1 MEVKRDENGVIMP
14 IRTYSAEAEGVH
26 PKKIF
31 TPQTENIDNNVKNE
45 KNKGSGKVIDR
56 EEIAKARS
64 ILNDYM
70 ASKKS
75 YDVRYKNNFDTYNLL
90 YTDNDKP
97 VRYKDEDGV
106 MRNELIPKRMG
117 GQTLNV
123 IMNKHADL
131 MDNFPEAVFLPRA
144 RDDEETA
151 KMLNSVMPCV
161 FERNGFLRI
170 YSEVN
175 TDKLVGGTGAYA
187 VIWNGKKD
195 NGIGD
200 VEICKADILSLF
212 WEPFIE
218 NIQDSRNV
226 FYVRLY
232 DTEEIKEMYPQ
243 LEDVST
249 TTLGLEN
256 YRTYDNQNKEN
267 GKAAV
272 IDWYYKKNGVLHF
285 AKFCGDEVLEATEN
299 EPEKYPKGLYNHGL
313 YPFFLDPL
321 FRLRDTPT
329 GFSFVDICRSC
340 QGSLDELKRDILKN
354 IKVNSQTRSLVSAN
368 AGLNLAD
375 LNDLSKDFIEAQTV
389 DNATRPFET
398 KDIASGALNM
408 YNALINEIKET
419 TGTNDASNGA
429 GSAGVTS
436 GSAIAA
442 LQEAGGK
449 ISRDI
454 NKSGYNVFTEIC
466 SCIIELMR
474 QFYTLP
480 RFYRITGEDNQTE
493 YVDFDNT
500 QLLKQQTDESGQ
512 IFDRMPI
519 FDIKVKAQ
527 KASPFATAASNEMMM
542 NLYKL
547 GFFNPQNADS
557 ALIALEGMSFEGK
570 TKVEEMIKKN
580 QTLEQTVQQ
589 LYNKNQMMS
598 AMLANKEAVNENP
611 AVMQSTA
618 QINGGAEV

>member
-1 MEVKRDENGVIMP
+1 MEVRRDENGVIMP
-14 IRTYSAEAEGVH
+14 VRTLPAEAEGVH
-26 PKKIF
+26 PKRKF
-31 TPQTENIDNNVKNE
+31 NGESQE
-45 KNKGSGKVIDR
+45 KEEETAAGSGKAVGR

-64 ILNDYM
+64 ILNDYIS
-70 ASKKS
+70 SKKS

-90 YTDNDKP
+90 YTENDKP
-97 VRYKDEDGV
+97 VKYKDEDGV
-106 MRNELIPKRMG
+106 LRDVLIPKRMG

-123 IMNKHADL
+123 IMNKHADM
-131 MDNFPEAVFLPRA
+131 MDNFPEPVFLPRA

-151 KMLNSVMPCV
+151 KTLNSVVPCV
-161 FERNGFLRI
+161 LERNGFQRV

-200 VEICKADILSLF
+200 IEICKADILSLF
-212 WEPFIE
+212 WEPFVE
-218 NIQDSRNV
+218 DIQDSRNV

-232 DTEEIKEMYPQ
+232 DLEEIKEIYPQ
-243 LEDVST
+243 IKDVQSNA
-249 TTLGLEN
+249 LGLEN
-256 YRTYDNQNKEN
+256 YRTYDSKNKES

-272 IDWYYKKNGVLHF
+272 IDWYYKKNGALHF
-285 AKFCGDEVLEATEN
+285 VKFCGEQVLEATEN
-299 EPEKYPKGLYNHGL
+299 EPEKYPQGLYNHGM

-321 FRLRDTPT
+321 FKLRDTPA

-340 QGSLDELKRDILKN
+340 QGNLDDLKRDILKN
-354 IKVNSQTRSLVSAN
+354 IKVNSQTRSIYNSN
-368 AGLNLAD
+368 AGININD
-375 LNDLSKDFIEAQTV
+375 LNDLSKDFIEAQSI
-389 DNATRPFET
+389 DNVTKPFET
-398 KDIASGALNM
+398 KDIAAGALNM

-429 GSAGVTS
+429 SAAGVTS

-466 SCIIELMR
+466 ACVIELMR

-480 RFYRITGEDNQTE
+480 RFYRITGEDNKPE
-493 YVDFDNT
+493 YIEFDNT
-500 QLLKQQTDESGQ
+500 SLMKQQAGEQGE
-512 IFDRMPI
+512 IFDRKPI

-527 KASPFATAASNEMMM
+527 KASPFATAAGNEMMM

-547 GFFNPQNADS
+547 GFFAPQNADS

-580 QTLEQTVQQ
+580 QTLEQTVQE

-598 AMLANKEAVNENP
+598 AMLASREAEGSAN
-611 AVMQSTA
+611 VMQE
-618 QINGGAEV
+618 NGGAVGDENMP

>member
-14 IRTYSAEAEGVH
+14 VRTLPAEAEGVH
-26 PKKIF
+26 PKRKF
-31 TPQTENIDNNVKNE
+31 NGESQE
-45 KNKGSGKVIDR
+45 KEEETAAGSGNAVGR

-64 ILNDYM
+64 ILNDYIS
-70 ASKKS
+70 SKKS

-90 YTDNDKP
+90 YTENDKP
-97 VRYKDEDGV
+97 VKYKDEDGV
-106 MRNELIPKRMG
+106 LRDVLIPKRMG

-123 IMNKHADL
+123 IMNKHADM
-131 MDNFPEAVFLPRA
+131 MDNFPEPVFLPRA

-151 KMLNSVMPCV
+151 KTLNSVVPCV
-161 FERNGFLRI
+161 LERNGFQRV

-200 VEICKADILSLF
+200 IEICKADILSLF
-212 WEPFIE
+212 WEPFVE
-218 NIQDSRNV
+218 DIQDSRNV

-232 DTEEIKEMYPQ
+232 DIEEIKEIYPQ
-243 LEDVST
+243 LEDVQSNA
-249 TTLGLEN
+249 LGLEN
-256 YRTYDNQNKEN
+256 YRTYDSKNKES

-285 AKFCGDEVLEATEN
+285 VKFCGEQVLEATEN
-299 EPEKYPKGLYNHGL
+299 EPEKYPQGLYNHGM

-321 FRLRDTPT
+321 FKLRDTPA

-340 QGSLDELKRDILKN
+340 QGNLDDLKRDILKN
-354 IKVNSQTRSLVSAN
+354 IKVNSQTRSIYNSN
-368 AGLNLAD
+368 AGININD
-375 LNDLSKDFIEAQTV
+375 LNDLSKDFIEAQSI
-389 DNATRPFET
+389 DNVTKPFET
-398 KDIASGALNM
+398 KDIAAGALNM
-408 YNALINEIKET
+408 YNALIDEIKET

-429 GSAGVTS
+429 SAAGVTS

-466 SCIIELMR
+466 ACVIELMR

-480 RFYRITGEDNQTE
+480 RFYRITGEDNKPE
-493 YVDFDNT
+493 YIEFDNT
-500 QLLKQQTDESGQ
+500 SLMKQQAGEQGEM
-512 IFDRMPI
+512 FDRKPI

-547 GFFNPQNADS
+547 GFFDPQNADS

-580 QTLEQTVQQ
+580 QTLEQTVQE

-598 AMLANKEAVNENP
+598 AMLASREAESSAN
-611 AVMQSTA
+611 VMPE
-618 QINGGAEV
+618 NGGAGGDENMP

>member
-14 IRTYSAEAEGVH
+14 VRTLPAEAEGVH
-26 PKKIF
+26 PKREF
-31 TPQTENIDNNVKNE
+31 NGESQE
-45 KNKGSGKVIDR
+45 KSEETDTGSGKAVGR

-64 ILNDYM
+64 ILNDYIS
-70 ASKKS
+70 SKKS
-75 YDVRYKNNFDTYNLL
+75 YDVRYKKNFDTYNLL
-90 YTDNDKP
+90 YTENDKP
-97 VRYKDEDGV
+97 VKYKDEDGV
-106 MRNELIPKRMG
+106 VRDVLIPKRMG

-123 IMNKHADL
+123 IMNKHADM
-131 MDNFPEAVFLPRA
+131 MDNFPEPVFLPRA

-151 KMLNSVMPCV
+151 KTLNSVVPCV
-161 FERNGFLRI
+161 LERNGFQRV

-200 VEICKADILSLF
+200 IEICKADILSLF

-218 NIQDSRNV
+218 DIQDSRNV

-232 DTEEIKEMYPQ
+232 SFEEIKEIYPQ
-243 LEDVST
+243 LEDVQSNA
-249 TTLGLEN
+249 LGLEN
-256 YRTYDNQNKEN
+256 YRTYDSKNKES

-285 AKFCGDEVLEATEN
+285 VKFCGEQVLEATEN
-299 EPEKYPKGLYNHGL
+299 EPEKYPQGLYNHGM

-321 FRLRDTPT
+321 FKLRDTPA

-340 QGSLDELKRDILKN
+340 QGNLDDLKRDILKN
-354 IKVNSQTRSLVSAN
+354 IKVNSQTRSIYNSN
-368 AGLNLAD
+368 AGININD
-375 LNDLSKDFIEAQTV
+375 LNDLSKDFIEAQSI
-389 DNATRPFET
+389 DNVTKPFET
-398 KDIASGALNM
+398 KDIAAGALNM
-408 YNALINEIKET
+408 YNALIDEIKET

-429 GSAGVTS
+429 SAAGVTS

-466 SCIIELMR
+466 ACVIELMR

-480 RFYRITGEDNQTE
+480 RFYRITGEDNKPE
-493 YVDFDNT
+493 YIEFDNT
-500 QLLKQQTDESGQ
+500 SLMKQQAGEQGE
-512 IFDRMPI
+512 IFDRKPI

-527 KASPFATAASNEMMM
+527 KASPFATAAGNEMMM

-547 GFFNPQNADS
+547 GFFSPQNADA

-580 QTLEQTVQQ
+580 QTLEQTVQE

-598 AMLANKEAVNENP
+598 AMLASREAESSAN
-611 AVMQSTA
+611 VMA
-618 QINGGAEV
+618 ENGGSVGDENMP

>member
-1 MEVKRDENGVIMP
+1 MEVKRDENGVVMP

-26 PKKIF
+26 PKKTF
-31 TPQTENIDNNVKNE
+31 TPQTEKAENTEKQSE
-45 KNKGSGKVIDR
+45 KNNIGK
-56 EEIAKARS
+56 EEVAKARS

-97 VRYKDEDGV
+97 MKYKDDDGTV
-106 MRNELIPKRMG
+106 RDVLIPKRIG

-131 MDNFPEAVFLPRA
+131 MDNFPEPVFLPRA

-161 FERNGFLRI
+161 LERNGFLKV

-200 VEICKADILSLF
+200 VEICKVDILSLF

-249 TTLGLEN
+249 TALGLEN

-272 IDWYYKKNGVLHF
+272 IDWYYKKNGILHF
-285 AKFCGDEVLEATEN
+285 AKFCGEEILEATEN

-321 FRLRDTPT
+321 FKLRDTPA

-340 QGSLDELKRDILKN
+340 QGNLDELKRDILKN

-398 KDIASGALNM
+398 KDIAAGALNM

-480 RFYRITGEDNQTE
+480 RFYRITGEDNKTE
-493 YVDFDNT
+493 YIDFDNS
-500 QLLKQQTDESGQ
+500 QLMKQQTDEGGQ

-580 QTLEQTVQQ
+580 QTLEQTVQE

-598 AMLANKEAVNENP
+598 EMLANKEAVNQNP
-611 AVMQSTA
+611 MQARNNAVM
-618 QINGGAEV
+618 NGGVAV

>member
-598 AMLANKEAVNENP
+598 AMLANKEALNENP

>member
-1 MEVKRDENGVIMP
+1 MEVIRDENGVIMP
-14 IRTYSAEAEGVH
+14 VRTLPAEAEGVH
-26 PKKIF
+26 PKREF
-31 TPQTENIDNNVKNE
+31 NGESQE
-45 KNKGSGKVIDR
+45 KSEETDTGSGKAVGR

-64 ILNDYM
+64 ILNDYIS
-70 ASKKS
+70 SKKS

-90 YTDNDKP
+90 YTENDKQ
-97 VRYKDEDGV
+97 VKYKDEDGV
-106 MRNELIPKRMG
+106 LRDVLIPKRMG

-123 IMNKHADL
+123 IMNKHADM
-131 MDNFPEAVFLPRA
+131 MDNFPEPIFLPRA

-151 KMLNSVMPCV
+151 KTLNSVVPCV
-161 FERNGFLRI
+161 LERNGFQRV

-200 VEICKADILSLF
+200 IEICKADILSLF

-218 NIQDSRNV
+218 DIQDSRNV

-232 DTEEIKEMYPQ
+232 SFEEIKEIYPQ
-243 LEDVST
+243 LEDVQSNA
-249 TTLGLEN
+249 LGLEN
-256 YRTYDNQNKEN
+256 YRTYDSKNKES

-272 IDWYYKKNGVLHF
+272 IDWYYKKNGALHF
-285 AKFCGDEVLEATEN
+285 VKFCGEQVLEATEN
-299 EPEKYPKGLYNHGL
+299 EPEKYPQGLYNHGM

-321 FRLRDTPT
+321 FKLRDTPA

-340 QGSLDELKRDILKN
+340 QGNLDDLKRDILKN
-354 IKVNSQTRSLVSAN
+354 IKVNSQTRSIYNSN
-368 AGLNLAD
+368 AGININD
-375 LNDLSKDFIEAQTV
+375 LNDLSKDFIEAQSIENVTK
-389 DNATRPFET
+389 PFET
-398 KDIASGALNM
+398 KDIAAGALNM
-408 YNALINEIKET
+408 YNALIDEIKET

-429 GSAGVTS
+429 SAAGVTS

-466 SCIIELMR
+466 ACVIELMR

-480 RFYRITGEDNQTE
+480 RFYRITGEDNKPE
-493 YVDFDNT
+493 YIEFDNT
-500 QLLKQQTDESGQ
+500 SLMKQQAGEQGE
-512 IFDRMPI
+512 IFDRKPI

-527 KASPFATAASNEMMM
+527 KASPFATAAGNEMMM

-547 GFFNPQNADS
+547 GFFSPQNADA

-580 QTLEQTVQQ
+580 QTLEQTVQE

-598 AMLANKEAVNENP
+598 AMLASREAESSAN
-611 AVMQSTA
+611 VMA
-618 QINGGAEV
+618 ENGGAGGDENMA

>member
-598 AMLANKEAVNENP
+598 AMLANKEALNENP

-618 QINGGAEV
+618 QMKGS

>member
-1 MEVKRDENGVIMP
+1 MEVIRDENGVIMP
-14 IRTYSAEAEGVH
+14 VRTLPAEAEGVH
-26 PKKIF
+26 PKREFNGKS
-31 TPQTENIDNNVKNE
+31 QE
-45 KNKGSGKVIDR
+45 KKGETDIGSGKAVGR

-64 ILNDYM
+64 ILNDYIS
-70 ASKKS
+70 SKKS

-90 YTDNDKP
+90 YTENDKP
-97 VRYKDEDGV
+97 VKYKDEDGV
-106 MRNELIPKRMG
+106 VRDVLIPKRMG

-123 IMNKHADL
+123 IMNKHADM
-131 MDNFPEAVFLPRA
+131 MDNFPEPVFLPRA

-151 KMLNSVMPCV
+151 KTLNSVVPCV
-161 FERNGFLRI
+161 LERNGFQRV

-200 VEICKADILSLF
+200 IEICKADILSLF

-218 NIQDSRNV
+218 DIQDSRNV

-232 DTEEIKEMYPQ
+232 SFEEIKEIYPQ
-243 LEDVST
+243 LEDVQSNA
-249 TTLGLEN
+249 LGLEN
-256 YRTYDNQNKEN
+256 YRTYDSKNKES

-285 AKFCGDEVLEATEN
+285 VKFCGEQVLEATEN
-299 EPEKYPKGLYNHGL
+299 EPEKYPQGLYNHGM

-321 FRLRDTPT
+321 FKLRDTPA

-340 QGSLDELKRDILKN
+340 QGNLDDLKRDILKN
-354 IKVNSQTRSLVSAN
+354 IKVNSQTRSIYNSN
-368 AGLNLAD
+368 AGININD
-375 LNDLSKDFIEAQTV
+375 LNDLSKDFIEAQSI
-389 DNATRPFET
+389 DNVTKPFET
-398 KDIASGALNM
+398 KDIAAGALNM
-408 YNALINEIKET
+408 YNALIDEIKET

-429 GSAGVTS
+429 SAAGVTS

-454 NKSGYNVFTEIC
+454 NKGGYNVFTEIC
-466 SCIIELMR
+466 ACVIELMR

-480 RFYRITGEDNQTE
+480 RFYRITGEDNKPE
-493 YVDFDNT
+493 YIEFDNT
-500 QLLKQQTDESGQ
+500 SLMKQQAGEQGE
-512 IFDRMPI
+512 IFDRKPI

-547 GFFNPQNADS
+547 GFFSPQNADA

-580 QTLEQTVQQ
+580 QTLEQTVRE

-598 AMLANKEAVNENP
+598 AMLASREAESSTN
-611 AVMQSTA
+611 VMA
-618 QINGGAEV
+618 ENGGAVGDENMP

>member
-14 IRTYSAEAEGVH
+14 VRTLPAEAEGVH
-26 PKKIF
+26 PKRVF
-31 TPQTENIDNNVKNE
+31 NGESQE
-45 KNKGSGKVIDR
+45 KAEETAAGSGKAVGR

-64 ILNDYM
+64 ILNDYIS
-70 ASKKS
+70 SKKS

-90 YTDNDKP
+90 YTENDKP
-97 VRYKDEDGV
+97 VKYKDEDGV
-106 MRNELIPKRMG
+106 VRDVLIPKRMG

-123 IMNKHADL
+123 IMNKHADM
-131 MDNFPEAVFLPRA
+131 MDNFPEPVFLPRA

-151 KMLNSVMPCV
+151 KTLNSVVPCV
-161 FERNGFLRI
+161 LERNGFQRV

-200 VEICKADILSLF
+200 IEICKADILSLF

-218 NIQDSRNV
+218 DIQDSRNV

-232 DTEEIKEMYPQ
+232 DLEEIKEIYPQ
-243 LEDVST
+243 LENVQSNA
-249 TTLGLEN
+249 LGLEN
-256 YRTYDNQNKEN
+256 YRTYDSKNKES

-285 AKFCGDEVLEATEN
+285 VKFCGEQVLEATEN
-299 EPEKYPKGLYNHGL
+299 EPEKYPQGLYNHGM

-321 FRLRDTPT
+321 FKLRDTPA

-340 QGSLDELKRDILKN
+340 QGNLDDLKRDILKN
-354 IKVNSQTRSLVSAN
+354 IKVNSQTRSIYNSN
-368 AGLNLAD
+368 AGININD
-375 LNDLSKDFIEAQTV
+375 LNDLSKDFIEAQSI
-389 DNATRPFET
+389 DNVTKPFET
-398 KDIASGALNM
+398 KDIAAGALNM
-408 YNALINEIKET
+408 YNALIDEIKET

-429 GSAGVTS
+429 SAAGVTS

-466 SCIIELMR
+466 ACVIELMR

-480 RFYRITGEDNQTE
+480 RFYRITGEDNKPE
-493 YVDFDNT
+493 YIEFDNT
-500 QLLKQQTDESGQ
+500 SLMKQQTGEQGE
-512 IFDRMPI
+512 IFDRKPI

-527 KASPFATAASNEMMM
+527 KASPFATAAGNEMMM

-547 GFFNPQNADS
+547 GFFSPQNADA

-580 QTLEQTVQQ
+580 QTLEQTVQE

-598 AMLANKEAVNENP
+598 AMLASREAESSAN
-611 AVMQSTA
+611 VMA
-618 QINGGAEV
+618 ENGGAVGDENMP